1 MPCTT
6 LPVPPQ
12 VGHGASLNLPLPP
25 QRLHTVAPLAGVP
38 KAALAGGATT
48 ILALIVVGLIVTHS
62 SVFGKFSVE
71 SITTLAL
78 VLLAGPVIYLIAR
91 AVRSGSSIDLDLAMR
106 ELPPE

>member
-1 MPCTT
+1 MPT
-6 LPVPPQ
+6 
-12 VGHGASLNLPLPP
+12 
-25 QRLHTVAPLAGVP
+25 
-38 KAALAGGATT
+38 AALAGGATT
-48 ILALIVVGLIVTHS
+48 ILALIVIGLIVTHS